1 MNANVHDDDYC
12 RPRAWPF
19 ALLWA
24 TQRMPEII
32 FLFGIFGQIKSL
44 RSWPQIICITR
55 HRTSIYLLLSPR
67 VLLLFALSITNSDE
81 FIFTISHQIP
91 GCCASG
97 RRYWLLAGV
106 HFVYR
111 ISVLW
116 FSNARIRFYCI
127 VRCISSISM
136 AIYIWPY
143 HRWTLICA
151 SNFNRKS

>member
-12 RPRAWPF
+12 RPRACPF

-55 HRTSIYLLLSPR
+55 HRTSIYLLLSSR

-97 RRYWLLAGV
+97 RRYWLLRAFILCTEFQFCG
-106 HFVYR
+106 FLMPEFDF
-111 ISVLW
+111 IVL
-116 FSNARIRFYCI
+116 FGAFRRFLWQY
-127 VRCISSISM
+127 
-136 AIYIWPY
+136 IYGHIIDG
-143 HRWTLICA
+143 L
-151 SNFNRKS
+151 